1 MLEHEIAGLA
11 DWLRR
16 VTVEV
21 RSGPASRGAGVVWQ
35 ADGLIVTNAHVAT
48 RTPLEVRLADGRV
61 LPARVVRRDVSSDLA
76 AIAVDARGLAAAEP
90 ADDARPGQLV
100 VTVGH
105 PLGLPGAI
113 ALGVVHAVPSPG
125 PHPLDRLLPMDVRL
139 APGNSGGPVANTV
152 GRVLGVST
160 MIVNGLAHAIPSAAI
175 ARFLGDSW
183 SHKAA

>member
-1 MLEHEIAGLA
+1 MIDHKIAGLA

-21 RSGPASRGAGVVWQ
+21 RSGAGSRGAGVIWQ

-48 RTPLEVRLADGRV
+48 ETPLDVRLPNGRAV
-61 LPARVVRRDVSSDLA
+61 PARVVRRDASWDLA
-76 AIAVDARGLAAAEP
+76 AVRVDARGLAEVEP
-90 ADDARPGQLV
+90 APEVRPGQLIV
-100 VTVGH
+100 AVGH

-113 ALGVVHAVPSPG
+113 ALGVVHAVPSSG
-125 PHPLDRLLPMDVRL
+125 GHPLDRLLRLDVRL
-139 APGNSGGPVANTV
+139 APGNSGGPVADTA

-160 MIVNGLAHAIPSAAI
+160 MIVNGLAHAIPSALV
-175 ARFLGDSW
+175 ARFLEGDW